1 LDPVDKKFTLLA
13 YNKTDFKNGVAE
25 GTKLERKRIVEIL
38 EKEQQRTKLGFIQYK
53 TLLELLGV
61 YNDKV

>member
-1 LDPVDKKFTLLA
+1 MEPVDKGFSFLLSRD
-13 YNKTDFKNGVAE
+13 NKYDFKEGVAH
-25 GTKLERKRIVEIL
+25 ERKRIVEIL

-61 YNDKV
+61 SNDKV